1 MYLVRLC
8 CASQIQHLAALG
20 AVAPLECRVF
30 LLILGKLAVLLI
42 RKEHSIFLS
51 SYGHSGASLLLC
63 PNPKLGAVLG
73 PCLLLSTVPS
83 SPGSPW
89 DPDVVHAC
97 GMGGVFLSR
106 DCLTSV
112 CTSFCPLLSSVSMWH

>member
-42 RKEHSIFLS
+42 RKEHSTFLS
-51 SYGHSGASLLLC
+51 SYGHIAAAVSK
-63 PNPKLGAVLG
+63 PKAGRCAG
-73 PCLLLSTVPS
+73 PLPS
-83 SPGSPW
+83 SLYSPQ
-89 DPDVVHAC
+89 
-97 GMGGVFLSR
+97 
-106 DCLTSV
+106 LTRQPV
-112 CTSFCPLLSSVSMWH
+112 GP